1 MPVMRINV
9 PRRSWNRVQLL
20 ADLHA
25 VEMWPELW
33 APRAD
38 KSEVQDGY
46 TTVELTGPADKL
58 FQVFRKTDGSVKFV
72 DVLPYAERDQE
83 PGVPV

>member
-25 VEMWPELW
+25 VEMWPEL
-33 APRAD
+33 AQ
-38 KSEVQDGY
+38 SEY

-58 FQVFRKTDGSVKFV
+58 FRVFRKTDGSVKFV
-72 DVLPYAERDQE
+72 DVLPYAERDPE
-83 PGVPV
+83 PGVSV